1 MTGRVSTLFL
11 VIFGL
16 FFVAACGNAKHYE
29 MKGQVLAVDRDKVEI
44 LVKHEDIPGLMSA
57 MTMPY
62 KVESVTMLDNLGPG
76 DLISTDLAVDNGT
89 GVITKITKTGTA
101 NVDTPAP
108 SPIASGFELIKVGAE
123 VPNQAFVDQD
133 GKERHLNDI
142 RDGRAMALTFMYT
155 KCPMPTY
162 CPMMDRQFA
171 TIQKEIQAKPEL
183 RDKAKLLS
191 VSFDPKNDTPA
202 VLKKHAKELGADPK
216 LWTFVTGSRD
226 DIDKFAM
233 TFGVTLIRG
242 EASDPNEIGH
252 TLRTAIIDRG
262 GKLMKTYTG
271 NEWSASDIV
280 ADLEKAQ

>member
-1 MTGRVSTLFL
+1 
-11 VIFGL
+11 
-16 FFVAACGNAKHYE
+16 

-62 KVESVTMLDNLGPG
+62 KVESVSMLDNIGPG

-89 GVITKITKTGTA
+89 GVIRKITKTGTA
-101 NVDTPAP
+101 KVDTPAP

-123 VPNQAFVDQD
+123 VPNQLFIDQD

-171 TIQKEIQAKPEL
+171 TIQKEIHAKPEL
-183 RDKAKLLS
+183 RDKTTLLS
-191 VSFDPKNDTPA
+191 VSFDPKNDTPP
-202 VLKKHAKELGADPK
+202 VLKKHATELGADPK
-216 LWTFVTGSRD
+216 VWTFVTGNRD

-252 TLRTAIIDRG
+252 TLRTAIIDRS
-262 GKLMKTYTG
+262 GKLVRTYTG

-280 ADLEKAQ
+280 ADLEKLQ

>member
-1 MTGRVSTLFL
+1 MTGRVSMLFL
-11 VIFGL
+11 VLFGL
-16 FFVAACGNAKHYE
+16 FFAAGCSNAKHYQL
-29 MKGQVLAVDRDKVEI
+29 KGQVLAIDRGKVEI
-44 LVKHEDIPGLMSA
+44 LVNHEDIPGLMPA

-62 KVESVTMLDNLGPG
+62 KVESVTMLDNIGPG
-76 DLISTDLAVDNGT
+76 DLISADLAVENGT
-89 GVITKITKTGTA
+89 AVITKITKTGTA
-101 NVDTPAP
+101 KVETPAP

-123 VPNQAFVDQD
+123 VPNQVFINQD
-133 GKERHLNDI
+133 GKERRLNDI

-171 TIQKEIQAKPEL
+171 SIQKEINARPVL
-183 RDKAKLLS
+183 RDNARLLS

-216 LWTFVTGSRD
+216 VWSFVTGNRD

-252 TLRTAIIDRG
+252 TLRTAIIDKG
-262 GKLMKTYTG
+262 GKLVKIYTG

-280 ADLEKAQ
+280 ADLEKVQ